1 MVYFVKKINILLI
14 SNLLKTFK
22 IEDFLN
28 NLTNIL
34 DKCIHCNLL
43 LKAPAKNLIYIKKNG
58 KNKILV
64 DDTEVSNNSLLNS
77 VKLIK
82 EKDSPS
88 SNINYDFLFKILLIG
103 DRNIGK
109 ASIIV
114 LFIEDFFK
122 EDIQSTIGNDFK
134 VILLELEP
142 DTYENMQILDT
153 FYSQRFKLLTIPFIK
168 S

>member
-1 MVYFVKKINILLI
+1 M
-14 SNLLKTFK
+14 LLKTTAKK
-22 IEDFLN
+22 I
-28 NLTNIL
+28 
-34 DKCIHCNLL
+34 
-43 LKAPAKNLIYIKKNG
+43 IYIKKNS

-64 DDTEVSNNSLLNS
+64 NDAEVSNNSLLNS

-82 EKDSPS
+82 EKDSLS
-88 SNINYDFLFKILLIG
+88 SNINYDFLFKISLIG
-103 DRNIGK
+103 DSNIGK

-142 DTYENMQILDT
+142 ETSGKMQILDT
-153 FYSQRFKLLTIPFIK
+153 SYSKRFKLLTIPFIK

>member
-1 MVYFVKKINILLI
+1 MKRISIAICSLKPQQKK
-14 SNLLKTFK
+14 
-22 IEDFLN
+22 
-28 NLTNIL
+28 
-34 DKCIHCNLL
+34 
-43 LKAPAKNLIYIKKNG
+43 LIYIKKNG

-64 DDTEVSNNSLLNS
+64 DDAEVSNNSLLNS

-88 SNINYDFLFKILLIG
+88 LNINYDFLFKILLIG

-109 ASIIV
+109 TSIIV

-134 VILLELEP
+134 FILLELEP
-142 DTYENMQILDT
+142 DTYGKMQILNNS
-153 FYSQRFKLLTIPFIK
+153 YSQRFKLLNIPFIK
-168 S
+168 SWNAWL